1 MVQLTEHVFIDAT
14 LVPQSFEQCLADAM
28 PLTAELEEL
37 IDKTICE
44 IQELESQDLG
54 AWELCGHHGTIGHS
68 L

>member
-1 MVQLTEHVFIDAT
+1 MSL
-14 LVPQSFEQCLADAM
+14 LMPLWCLSPSFEQCLADAM

-54 AWELCGHHGTIGHS
+54 PGSFVDCHHGTIGHS